1 MTLAALVRRATLADL
16 PALLELEALFP
27 SDAMTARS
35 MRRFILAPNAAFF
48 VAEHQGRVMGNLL
61 MLTRRDTSAAR
72 IYSVIVSPAA
82 RGLGLGRELV
92 VAAEN
97 EARQRDC
104 SAMVLEVRV
113 DNVVARTLYERLGY
127 TLLKPLPGYYEDEGD
142 GLRLQK
148 PLHPSGS
155 R

>member
-1 MTLAALVRRATLADL
+1 MKLACLVRRATLADL
-16 PALLELEALFP
+16 PALIELEALFP
-27 SDAMTARS
+27 SDAMTRRTL
-35 MRRFILAPNAAFF
+35 RRFILAPNAAFLI
-48 VAEHQGRVMGNLL
+48 AEHNGRVMGNLL
-61 MLTRRDTSAAR
+61 MLTRRDTKLAR

-97 EARQRDC
+97 EARQRGC

-142 GLRLQK
+142 GLRLRK
-148 PLHPSGS
+148 PLHPAE
-155 R
+155 

>member
-1 MTLAALVRRATLADL
+1 MKLAALVRRATLTDL
-16 PALLELEALFP
+16 PALIELEALFP
-27 SDAMTARS
+27 SDAMTRRT
-35 MRRFILAPNAAFF
+35 MRRFISAPNAAFLI
-48 VAEHQGRVMGNLL
+48 AEHNGRVMGNLL
-61 MLTRRDTSAAR
+61 MLTRRDTTLAR

-97 EARQRDC
+97 EARQRGC
-104 SAMVLEVRV
+104 SGMVLEVRV

-142 GLRLQK
+142 GLRLRK
-148 PLHPSGS
+148 PLQAGA
-155 R
+155 